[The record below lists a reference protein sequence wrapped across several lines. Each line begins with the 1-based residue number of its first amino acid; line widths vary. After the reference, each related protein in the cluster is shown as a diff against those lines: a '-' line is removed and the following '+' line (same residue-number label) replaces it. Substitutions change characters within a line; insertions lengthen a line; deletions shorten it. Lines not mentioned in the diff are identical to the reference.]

1 MLDFPA
7 SHVWLPEGKQ
17 FNKHQQPEKY
27 WGTPCLG
34 LCSIF
39 NGFCLALIRVGKVV
53 YHSGTEKVFTLKNRF
68 WMWTSWYAGCR
79 DVVHYI
85 SRKADSLNAASS
97 FWHGSGRERLRG
109 PPAIPWSPSVL
120 RLLRHWNHT
129 GDNPRPMSQWFSRT
143 QSVYIYVDIDN
154 ECMLIYN
161 VMSVMLYPI

>member
-39 NGFCLALIRVGKVV
+39 NGFCLALIRVGKW
-53 YHSGTEKVFTLKNRF
+53 S
-68 WMWTSWYAGCR
+68 
-79 DVVHYI
+79 I
-85 SRKADSLNAASS
+85 I
-97 FWHGSGRERLRG
+97 
-109 PPAIPWSPSVL
+109 PAQK
-120 RLLRHWNHT
+120 
-129 GDNPRPMSQWFSRT
+129 MCSQWKIVSGFAECCIVVLAWKRKGKASWATSNPMVPFCAKTSKTLEPHRWQSKTYVSIFSRT